1 MAAVDDDD
9 KDLGPD
15 ERDLDLMDG
24 SWEERY
30 YRGLERRRDW
40 RAIYLGISLLV
51 LLAFLIPLILVV
63 FR

>member
-1 MAAVDDDD
+1 MLGMDDDEQN
-9 KDLGPD
+9 LGPD
-15 ERDLDLMDG
+15 ERDRDLMDG
-24 SWEERY
+24 SWEDRY